1 MRRAIVALFTAFL
14 LASAG
19 AAAQQAAPS
28 PLWQQLSAA
37 QRDVLAPLGGDWN
50 NLDDERRRKWL
61 NLAARYPSMTPD
73 EQARMRA
80 RMSYWASLSPKER
93 VEARERY
100 KRLQAM
106 PPDQREALAK
116 QWEAYEA
123 LSPEE
128 RKRLG
133 TAQRPGNRTP
143 GAAAAAPVRK

>member
-1 MRRAIVALFTAFL
+1 MNE
-14 LASAG
+14 
-19 AAAQQAAPS
+19 QQARAVLLVKAIES
-28 PLWQQLSAA
+28 ESTGDTCLSAA

-50 NLDDERRRKWL
+50 HLDDDRRRKWL
-61 NLAARYPSMTPD
+61 DLAQRFPSMTPD

-80 RMSYWASLSPKER
+80 RMSYWSSLTPEER

-106 PPDQREALAK
+106 PADQRETLRR
-116 QWEAYEA
+116 QWEAYEG

-128 RKRLG
+128 RSRLG
-133 TAQRPGNRTP
+133 AAQRPGSKAP